1 MEGREGEGCLKINM
15 RDFPSLITDSLLFL
29 EFCGVLE
36 YLMVMMILRLT
47 ELFAYYL
54 RTKTYQGKHIS
65 TLRMRFENE
74 IYYGN
79 EVIAL

>member
-1 MEGREGEGCLKINM
+1 
-15 RDFPSLITDSLLFL
+15 
-29 EFCGVLE
+29 
-36 YLMVMMILRLT
+36 MVMMILRLT

-65 TLRMRFENE
+65 TLRMQFENE

>member
-1 MEGREGEGCLKINM
+1 M
-15 RDFPSLITDSLLFL
+15 RLPSLTDSLVFL
-29 EFCGVLE
+29 EFRGVLE

-47 ELFAYYL
+47 ELFAYNL

-65 TLRMRFENE
+65 TLRMQFENE